1 MKIKTLS
8 WILFA
13 TMLIAACSSSPNG
26 ADTSVP
32 IVEQQTATVVN
43 GNQENAAGSSNDS
56 SMATEVSFSQDI
68 FPVIQQFALPAHG
81 QQQRG
86 GVSLASYEDIMQHV
100 VPGDPAASEL
110 YKRLTGDGVPVMPPS
125 GKLPDET
132 IQLFYD
138 WIAQGAKNN

>member
-8 WILFA
+8 LILFA

-43 GNQENAAGSSNDS
+43 SNQENAAGSSDDS

-81 QQQRG
+81 QQQKG

-125 GKLPDET
+125 GKLPDGT